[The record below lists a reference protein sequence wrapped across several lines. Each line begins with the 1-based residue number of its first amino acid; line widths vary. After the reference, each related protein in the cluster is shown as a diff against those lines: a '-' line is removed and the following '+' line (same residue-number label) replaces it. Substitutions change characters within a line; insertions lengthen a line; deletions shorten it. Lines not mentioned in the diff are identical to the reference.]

1 MMSLLKKVN
10 FLYSSQL
17 LILFF
22 IVIYTCMY
30 TVDLSAKFKQWVQSR
45 AEATATMKT
54 ESTTSKERASV
65 ILDIQNTV
73 ISQIGLWGAYQE
85 HTKELRDKE
94 KTEKKNKYKEP
105 RSVVRSGIR
114 KVKYDRVCA

>member
-1 MMSLLKKVN
+1 
-10 FLYSSQL
+10 
-17 LILFF
+17 
-22 IVIYTCMY
+22 MY

-94 KTEKKNKYKEP
+94 KTERKRGYGWCSRDEEKFKKPSIEYQ
-105 RSVVRSGIR
+105 VVANLPP
-114 KVKYDRVCA
+114 K